1 MFLIMFLPTGG
12 LYQPVHRS
20 LRGMWI
26 HASLRRGRGIP
37 TSAWALQV
45 EGWGER
51 KVEGGGCRR
60 SGHGW
65 VGETI
70 GQGMLVMTCGL
81 ITAFLDAP
89 VVQNYLFENVP
100 VIAVLT

>member
-1 MFLIMFLPTGG
+1 MHLSGEEEVSPHPHGLCRLKGG
-12 LYQPVHRS
+12 VS
-20 LRGMWI
+20 
-26 HASLRRGRGIP
+26 
-37 TSAWALQV
+37 
-45 EGWGER
+45 ER
-51 KVEGGGCRR
+51 WKGGGCRR

-89 VVQNYLFENVP
+89 VVQNYLFENV
-100 VIAVLT
+100 LYL